1 MENKL
6 LLYPVTM
13 MFFLII
19 YLYVRNFLD
28 NIKAKNSK
36 KIKFSYFKTY
46 QGEVPDY
53 IAVSRQT
60 LKNQFELPIFFYF
73 LVSAIMAIDAVSR
86 IDVFFA
92 WSFVVSRYIHCYIRL
107 TTNYVPHRAKLFKLG
122 LLILIV
128 WWIQFLIS
136 I

>member
-19 YLYVRNFLD
+19 FLYVRNFLD